1 MVSQSWCIVMVVL
14 ACFQYRV
21 TADCKVAGRDGESC
35 HLCYQTLE
43 SYLLNTSDNKYQLR
57 RVFYPLEVVAPV
69 FVTVTY
75 HYIGT
80 NTTNLWF
87 WSTGIFYFL
96 QPMEVFQ
103 FTSLLFGNP
112 SWRNSKINITL
123 PSECVNASNEF
134 MTELTQLVRA
144 MNTLSAVLES
154 YFWSIEKGRLHT
166 SLPLATDLFSA
177 PLNLRKPHCLPYISK
192 SLNRLTRLSRLSVS
206 KCRGKNF
213 WYSIQ

>member
-1 MVSQSWCIVMVVL
+1 MASRSWCIYIVMFVL

-21 TADCKVAGRDGESC
+21 AAGCKAEGESC
-35 HLCYQTLE
+35 HQCYQTLE

-144 MNTLSAVLES
+144 MNTLES
-154 YFWSIEKGRLHT
+154 YF
-166 SLPLATDLFSA
+166 
-177 PLNLRKPHCLPYISK
+177 
-192 SLNRLTRLSRLSVS
+192 
-206 KCRGKNF
+206 
-213 WYSIQ
+213 